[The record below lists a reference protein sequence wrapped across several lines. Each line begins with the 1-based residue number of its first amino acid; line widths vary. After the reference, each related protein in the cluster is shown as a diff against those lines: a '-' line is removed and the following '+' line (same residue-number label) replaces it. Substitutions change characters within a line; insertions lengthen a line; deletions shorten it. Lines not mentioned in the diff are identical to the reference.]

1 MFGFVPGI
9 DQDLLH
15 QFERISR
22 QMERAMGLRGASG
35 IRAGAVD
42 AFPAVNMGASP
53 EQVDIYVFAA
63 GMDPEKL
70 ELSIQQ
76 NLLSIAGERRTELP
90 EEAQVYRRERF
101 SGAFRRVVSLPEDI
115 DPDQVDAVY
124 RDGVL
129 HITVKRREEARPRRI
144 EVK

>member
-1 MFGFVPGI
+1 MLGFIPGI
-9 DQDLLH
+9 DQDLL
-15 QFERISR
+15 QQLERVSQ
-22 QMERAMGLRGASG
+22 QMEHTLGLRGGSNIRSG
-35 IRAGAVD
+35 AAN
-42 AFPAVNMGASP
+42 AFPAINLGASP

-70 ELSIQQ
+70 DISLQQ
-76 NLLSIAGERRTELP
+76 NLLSIAGERKADLP
-90 EEAQVYRRERF
+90 EDTQVYRQERF
-101 SGAFRRVVSLPEDI
+101 SGTFRRVVSLPEDV
-115 DPDQVDAVY
+115 DPEKVDAVY